1 MVRTVAENMKPP
13 GVLGGQRMPIPQ
25 PQPQRET
32 QAKVVNAPQRKI
44 ATTSEEIHKAI
55 AGDPKFVLSDED
67 RLCLGGLRRSE
78 RPPPALSALVAP
90 PAPTAHPKQ
99 APAMQGPGTQLAS
112 AVNANGKRSRLP
124 DFDEDDM
131 AHWERQLETAER
143 MVDEAKRQI
152 FRLKNKARVQ
162 GI

>member
-1 MVRTVAENMKPP
+1 MKPP
-13 GVLGGQRMPIPQ
+13 GVFRGQRVPT

-32 QAKVVNAPQRKI
+32 HAKAVNAPQRKI

-55 AGDPKFVLSDED
+55 AGDPNFVLSEED

-78 RPPPALSALVAP
+78 SSTFASPAPVAP
-90 PAPTAHPKQ
+90 PTPTVQPEQ
-99 APAMQGPGTQLAS
+99 APAMQGSGTELAS
-112 AVNANGKRSRLP
+112 AVNTNGKRARLP

-131 AHWERQLETAER
+131 AHWERQLETAEL